1 MRPTRR
7 LRPNRTADDSI
18 GSPRTLLRSLLR
30 RSLRS
35 QTGCLRRR
43 DDLAVVRAARV
54 SRRLVG
60 LRRQAPGRKAAT
72 IVGVIAFKPDPTKVP
87 NPFAYKDDSAEA
99 LHTLGEYLSTL
110 TRFFE
115 SEITREQDLYDGWT
129 RYFETNGGPATVAVA
144 FSVSHVLGMR
154 EELKTIAVCD
164 RRHDVGWFGKI
175 LILMHI
181 GLIELVE
188 GGTHVDFAAWA
199 SGQMEDQWA
208 DVQKKS
214 SRDLRK
220 YMAGLKEE
228 YDSKYGAARR
238 LSDALTKG
246 LHPGEQAR
254 LMMGYVF
261 SGIYRLGEKG
271 EDPWLRQHLHCRSRR
286 KVWEKDHSGKDYPY
300 AGVCGTTCPTPTAE
314 EIALCMPRLAKRHL
328 YVMRNQLV
336 HRASP
341 TIMAY
346 DDQSY
351 SPENSVPPDGNLSDV
366 FFADD
371 EHLVD
376 YEVRLGTTEVTGIL
390 RRCIWNRFAGMTPS
404 PAEPLPDSAADS

>member
-1 MRPTRR
+1 M
-7 LRPNRTADDSI
+7 N
-18 GSPRTLLRSLLR
+18 
-30 RSLRS
+30 
-35 QTGCLRRR
+35 
-43 DDLAVVRAARV
+43 
-54 SRRLVG
+54 
-60 LRRQAPGRKAAT
+60 AAT
-72 IVGVIAFKPDPTKVP
+72 IVRVITSKLDPTKVP
-87 NPFAYKDDSAEA
+87 NPFAYKDDPAEA
-99 LHTLGEYLSTL
+99 LRTLGQYLGTHV
-110 TRFFE
+110 RFFE
-115 SEITREQDLYDGWT
+115 SEITCEQDLYDGWA
-129 RYFETNGGPATVAVA
+129 RYFETHRGSATIAVA

-154 EELKTIAVCD
+154 EELRTIAECD
-164 RRHDVGWFGKI
+164 RHHYVGSFGKI
-175 LILMHI
+175 LILLHV

-199 SGQMEDQWA
+199 SGRMEEQWG

-246 LHPGEQAR
+246 LNPGEQAR
-254 LMMGYVF
+254 LLLGYVF
-261 SGIYRLGEKG
+261 SAKYPLGEKS
-271 EDPWLRQHLHCRSRR
+271 EPPWLRRHLHCRRR
-286 KVWEKDHSGKDYPY
+286 KEKWEKEHVGKDYPY
-300 AGVCGTTCPTPTAE
+300 TGVCSTNCPTPTAE

-341 TIMAY
+341 ASMAY

-366 FFADD
+366 FFVDD

-390 RRCIWNRFAGMTPS
+390 RRCIWNRFAGVTPS
-404 PAEPLPDSAADS
+404 PAEPLPESAADC